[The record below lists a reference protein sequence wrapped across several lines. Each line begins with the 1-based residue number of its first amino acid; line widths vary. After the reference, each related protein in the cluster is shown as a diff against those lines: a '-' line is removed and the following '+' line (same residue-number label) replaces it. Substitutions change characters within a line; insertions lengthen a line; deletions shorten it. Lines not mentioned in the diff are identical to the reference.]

1 MQINF
6 LKEDIKFLIALK
18 AKFFQKEIRHMKEI
32 KISTLKQ
39 RFQRLPIALAHVK
52 VGNTY
57 KNLLN
62 IIRQLIYFLYRAK

>member
-1 MQINF
+1 M
-6 LKEDIKFLIALK
+6 K

-52 VGNTY
+52 VGNTS

-62 IIRQLIYFLYRAK
+62 KIRQII